1 MFNVKIVNIVFNII
15 PRYCF
20 EFYLSNEKQETS
32 FYIRCFQYSSS
43 IGTYCSQGTTNIFSS
58 STICKEVPPKGGRKT
73 QNIFSFLFFLEFFS
87 LENDRGKN
95 EVRQIRSGD
104 KRRVEQR

>member
-1 MFNVKIVNIVFNII
+1 MFSISYLGTVLNFTSAMRNRRQVSTFGAFNIAVV
-15 PRYCF
+15 
-20 EFYLSNEKQETS
+20 
-32 FYIRCFQYSSS
+32 
-43 IGTYCSQGTTNIFSS
+43 GTYCSQGTTNICSS
-58 STICKEVPPKGGRKT
+58 STIVKVPPKGGRKT

>member
-1 MFNVKIVNIVFNII
+1 MNFTSAMRNRRQVSTFGAFNIAVVG
-15 PRYCF
+15 P
-20 EFYLSNEKQETS
+20 
-32 FYIRCFQYSSS
+32 
-43 IGTYCSQGTTNIFSS
+43 YCSQGTTNIFSS

>member
-1 MFNVKIVNIVFNII
+1 M
-15 PRYCF
+15 Y
-20 EFYLSNEKQETS
+20 
-32 FYIRCFQYSSS
+32 
-43 IGTYCSQGTTNIFSS
+43 SS
-58 STICKEVPPKGGRKT
+58 STIVKVPPKGGRKT